1 MDHYKKLI
9 LLLRKYIELD
19 TKQLVEINKFIKKEE
34 YKRNTVL
41 LSEGDICSNI
51 YFIEKGV
58 IREYLV
64 DETLNDI
71 TTQIVLEN
79 SFFYSSISYLTG
91 TPSSR
96 IVEALEDCS
105 IISIK
110 KEHLNYLR
118 TQISGINLFLIN
130 MYEQTLVSFEKRAD
144 LLKIKRSDSRVKAFE
159 DLHPEFKGRIPD
171 KFIASYLNLAPE
183 TLSRLKAKIEH

>member
-1 MDHYKKLI
+1 MDHYNKLI
-9 LLLRKYIELD
+9 LLLRKNIELD
-19 TKQLVEINKFIKKEE
+19 TKQLVEISKFTKREE
-34 YKRNTVL
+34 YKRNTIL
-41 LSEGDICSNI
+41 LSEGDICTNV

-71 TTQIVLEN
+71 TTQIIFEN

-91 TPSSR
+91 APSSR

-110 KEHLNYLR
+110 KEHLSYLR
-118 TQISGINLFLIN
+118 TQIVGINTFLIN
-130 MYEQTLVSFEKRAD
+130 MYEQTLVSFEKRAE
-144 LLKIKRSDSRVKAFE
+144 LLKIKRSDSRIKAFE